1 MGGDMNQNQLDI
13 LDHTIHRA
21 PQGVY
26 CGDSPDMQELVRLGC
41 MASAGKVAWCP
52 DEYFRITAAGR
63 QAWQE
68 WKAEQPQPP
77 RISRRKAGAK
87 QRYSNWLD
95 SGAADCGI
103 SFGKWLGISKVR
115 T

>member
-1 MGGDMNQNQLDI
+1 MSESQLAI
-13 LDHTIHRA
+13 LGHTIRRA

-26 CGDSPDMQELVRLGC
+26 CGDSIDMQELVRLGY
-41 MASAGKVAWCP
+41 MVSAGNVAWCP
-52 DEYFRITAAGR
+52 DEYFRITTAGK
-63 QAWQE
+63 QAWQA
-68 WKAEQPQPP
+68 WKASQPQPP
-77 RISRRKAGAK
+77 RISRRKARAK